1 MELFVCLLRPPR
13 SFARSA
19 ARGRCRSAFRHEYVR
34 PKTACHSLCLSAQL
48 PSEDVQRTSVEIG
61 NHRNALLRHK
71 GRVNQVEVAMSLVQE
86 GASLRTGACNRA
98 EHQRQRWHDP
108 LRLSF
113 PFPQPTHRELLKE
126 LPTAWG
132 AGDCDQ
138 QRVPERGS
146 ALGRA
151 GAAALRSCTIWVL
164 DTFFYH
170 VDNRGEWV
178 VKKWRS
184 GVTNRWGTCA
194 VSLAFILH
202 KQIVASCS
210 TRFPVMPRVR
220 PIRSR
225 AALSSVRR
233 PLFRDDSNTPCL
245 SRAERCGKF

>member
-1 MELFVCLLRPPR
+1 MEHLVCLLRPPR

-108 LRLSF
+108 LRLSL

-138 QRVPERGS
+138 QRLPERGS
-146 ALGRA
+146 APGRA
-151 GAAALRSCTIWVL
+151 GAAALRSCAIWVL

-170 VDNRGEWV
+170 ADNRGRE
-178 VKKWRS
+178 
-184 GVTNRWGTCA
+184 
-194 VSLAFILH
+194 
-202 KQIVASCS
+202 
-210 TRFPVMPRVR
+210 
-220 PIRSR
+220 
-225 AALSSVRR
+225 
-233 PLFRDDSNTPCL
+233 
-245 SRAERCGKF
+245 